1 MIKSNKFFVKNLK
14 QVVFIGYNPMLEK
27 FININSKLGI
37 SSAIITSTDQSKN
50 ISQEHLI
57 FDNVDKKLFE
67 HISKNYDIDNTL
79 FISLGSRILF
89 KKDLIDFLKNN
100 LINFHGSRLPYDGG
114 GGGFSWRIMREDRI
128 DNQLVHVIDEGVDT
142 GQIIDNK
149 LSLFPSSCKIPSDFE
164 NYRLKMFIKFYKE
177 FIGNIKDG
185 NEYDLKNQVD
195 YLGRYSP
202 RLSTVD
208 NGYINWDYSSYELIS
223 FINAFDSPYAGA
235 MTFLNRG
242 KFGRLHIK
250 SAHLH
255 GGDSSNHPFM
265 SGLVSRHDKDWIVVS
280 TINKHSL
287 LIEEVIDSKGNNIL
301 NKIVPGDRFFTPN
314 KYLDEAKQKKVI
326 YSSLGKK

>member
-14 QVVFIGYNPMLEK
+14 QVVFIGYSPMLEEC
-27 FININSKLGI
+27 ININSKLGI

-50 ISQEHLI
+50 ISHEHLI
-57 FDNVDKKLFE
+57 FDKADKKLFD
-67 HISKNYDIDNTL
+67 HISKNYDIDSTL

-89 KKDLIDFLKNN
+89 KKEFIEFLKNN

-128 DNQLVHVIDEGVDT
+128 DNQLVHIIDEGVDT
-142 GQIIDNK
+142 GQIIENK
-149 LSLFPSSCKIPSDFE
+149 LSLFPSSCKIPIDFE
-164 NYRLKMFIKFYKE
+164 NYRLNMFVKFYEE
-177 FIGNIKDG
+177 FIGNIKGG
-185 NEYDLKNQVD
+185 NEYNLKNQVD

-208 NGYINWDYSSYELIS
+208 NGYINWDYSSFDLIN
-223 FINAFDSPYAGA
+223 FINAFDSPYEGA

-287 LIEEVIDSKGNNIL
+287 LIEEVIDSNGNNIL
-301 NKIVPGDRFFTPN
+301 NEIVPGDRFFTPIEF
-314 KYLDEAKQKKVI
+314 LDEAKRKKTI
-326 YSSLGKK
+326 YTSLGKK